1 MIQQSCQLRKQD
13 WVPTRTFCSAHPIEK
28 AASSVPLWL
37 GKQQAPKSAR
47 EQQTRHVLPPSQTCG
62 GEEERDSTQRIT
74 EYPHLGYRDPQGPS
88 KPNSWLH
95 VGSLRIETLCL
106 RALSKHCLS
115 SGIRAVPTAL
125 CSPFHSHCPLGQNLS
140 LTPPKTPPNPLLL
153 TCSSICLPSCHRT
166 ISTHCTMRLPFGFT
180 CHPTAPEER
189 EGGDGGATQSL
200 LTISNTSIRDTK
212 QHFRH
217 RLPQGL
223 TMCLLAAEMRRAGP
237 APSAE
242 LLSHAQPG
250 CPDAHPWA
258 HADGCVLSSGRA
270 HTMLSMELIGTLWY
284 SERNQ
289 LLTLKHMPQPKIV
302 FFLSKLHHL
311 QCFSSVA
318 PIKLFPPVSM

>member
-115 SGIRAVPTAL
+115 SGTQGCAHRPMQPVPF
-125 CSPFHSHCPLGQNLS
+125 P
-140 LTPPKTPPNPLLL
+140 
-153 TCSSICLPSCHRT
+153 LPSGAEPFLNASKDSSKPPPSYLLIDLPPFLPSHHQHTLHHEAAVR
-166 ISTHCTMRLPFGFT
+166 IHLPSHSTR
-180 CHPTAPEER
+180 R
-189 EGGDGGATQSL
+189 EGG
-200 LTISNTSIRDTK
+200 R
-212 QHFRH
+212 
-217 RLPQGL
+217 
-223 TMCLLAAEMRRAGP
+223 
-237 APSAE
+237 
-242 LLSHAQPG
+242 
-250 CPDAHPWA
+250 
-258 HADGCVLSSGRA
+258 
-270 HTMLSMELIGTLWY
+270 
-284 SERNQ
+284 
-289 LLTLKHMPQPKIV
+289 
-302 FFLSKLHHL
+302 
-311 QCFSSVA
+311 
-318 PIKLFPPVSM
+318 